1 MALGADEDIQRMSE
15 ALKAG
20 AKMTSDV
27 CPVCASPIFEIKGEL
42 WCLKC
47 NKKVVKIR
55 EDMEMTHVL
64 MPYIL
69 GNLENA
75 VVDKVEQMSVLLSRA
90 TEPGEVRSVAETLSA
105 LLELLSRSRSLKK
118 QTQKQD

>member
-1 MALGADEDIQRMSE
+1 MGTDEDIQRMSE

-47 NKKVVKIR
+47 NKKVIKIR
-55 EDMEMTHVL
+55 EDAEMTGAL

-75 VVDKVEQMSVLLSRA
+75 VVDKVEQMSALLSRA
-90 TEPGEVRSVAETLSA
+90 TEPSEVKSVAETISA
-105 LLELLSRSRSLKK
+105 LLELLSRSRSLK
-118 QTQKQD
+118 QHAQKQD